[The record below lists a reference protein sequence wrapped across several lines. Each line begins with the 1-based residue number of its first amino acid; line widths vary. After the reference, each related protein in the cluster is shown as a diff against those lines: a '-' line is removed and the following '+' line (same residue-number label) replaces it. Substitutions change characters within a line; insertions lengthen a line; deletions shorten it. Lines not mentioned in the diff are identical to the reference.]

1 MVQLRNGNLH
11 RGGKRPGGLGLS
23 RLRLQIF
30 AVLSNEMMAKKSLWS
45 CPKTYRHV
53 SRRRMKCFTVARDS
67 EAEAVS

>member
-30 AVLSNEMMAKKSLWS
+30 AVLSNENDGQEESLILS
-45 CPKTYRHV
+45 KDLSP
-53 SRRRMKCFTVARDS
+53 CFK
-67 EAEAVS
+67 EKEEMLHCG